1 MLGHLP
7 SDVDLPA
14 VMENADLSGRIMTL
28 GYVPRE
34 HIGPILG
41 RADLFVLPSL
51 YEGFGMPVLE
61 AQASQVPV
69 VCVI

>member
-1 MLGHLP
+1 M
-7 SDVDLPA
+7 A
-14 VMENADLSGRIMTL
+14 L

-41 RADLFVLPSL
+41 RADLFVVPSL

-61 AQASQVPV
+61 AQASRVPV
-69 VCVI
+69 ACSAAGSLPEVAGDGADIFRSAVRE